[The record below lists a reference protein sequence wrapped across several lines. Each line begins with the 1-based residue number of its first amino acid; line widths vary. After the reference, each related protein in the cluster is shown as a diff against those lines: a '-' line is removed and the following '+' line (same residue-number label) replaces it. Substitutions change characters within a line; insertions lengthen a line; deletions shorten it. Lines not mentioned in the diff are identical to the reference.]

1 VLLEEALHVL
11 VTDDSYYSTL
21 GIVRSLGSKGIRVS
35 VLADAPVALASRSRY
50 CSGRYLVPSPSEDA
64 YIPAVVDI
72 LRRVHFDLIIPV
84 GYAPTVALAE
94 HKAEL
99 NWLTKLEVADYEK
112 IRAAADKFYTQ
123 ELATSLG
130 VPAPRTVAPASLDD
144 VARCSAELE
153 YPVVIKK
160 PCEMPG
166 VPIYY
171 ARNRSELLSLYPT
184 ICGWRSG
191 YKNSLPLLQEY
202 IPGYGC
208 GFFALYQHGV
218 CKRIFMHRRVRETP
232 PRGGVSCCAAS
243 NYDPKLKEY
252 GTRLLDRL
260 QWHGV
265 AMVEFRY
272 DVRDNDYKLMEINPK
287 FWGSLDLSLTAGV
300 DFPYYLCQMAQGQ
313 TLEYS
318 EEYNRN
324 LRYHWPLLEM
334 QHLLQRPLSLGAVL
348 SDALNPRVKSNISLR
363 DIWPNLLE
371 PFSRVRTRARRRV
384 TSTPPAARG
393 ELVGERKGIAHPFQF
408 EGRLLS
414 PRSRITANGKANV
427 V

>member
-1 VLLEEALHVL
+1 LHVL

-50 CSGRYLVPSPSEDA
+50 CSGRYLVPSPSEDS
-64 YIPAVVDI
+64 YIPAVIDI

-84 GYAPTVALAE
+84 GYAPTAALAQ

-123 ELATSLG
+123 ELATSVG
-130 VPAPRTVAPASLDD
+130 VPAPRTVAPATLDD
-144 VARCSAELE
+144 VGRHAAELQ

-160 PCEMPG
+160 PSEMPG
-166 VPIYY
+166 IPIDY
-171 ARNRSELLSLYPT
+171 ARNEAELISLYRI
-184 ICGWRSG
+184 ICERRES
-191 YKNSLPLLQEY
+191 YKNNLPLIQEY

-232 PRGGVSCCAAS
+232 PRGGISCCAAS

-287 FWGSLDLSLTAGV
+287 FWGSLDLSLTAGA
-300 DFPYYLCQMAQGQ
+300 DFPYYLCQMAQGE
-313 TLEYS
+313 TLDYS
-318 EEYNRN
+318 EEYDQN
-324 LRYHWPLLEM
+324 LRYQWPLLEM
-334 QHLLQRPLSLGAVL
+334 QHLLKRPLSLGAVL

-371 PFSRVRTRARRRV
+371 PFSRARSRVRRLVTKVPPIAKAELAGEDEGRVASVSARRQPIFAPLSDRGHR
-384 TSTPPAARG
+384 TSKST
-393 ELVGERKGIAHPFQF
+393 
-408 EGRLLS
+408 
-414 PRSRITANGKANV
+414 
-427 V
+427 